1 MTLWWI
7 GVIVFVAVILPV
19 VAIILQRLLRPA
31 LQIKAL
37 ADDIAP
43 NVVLFAPHIHDS
55 VSELA
60 STQQLAARLRPEL
73 ERYSRAVERLG

>member
-1 MTLWWI
+1 MTIWWI
-7 GVIVFVAVILPV
+7 GVIVFVAVVLPV
-19 VAIILQRLLRPA
+19 VVLVLQRLLRPA

-43 NVVLFAPHIHDS
+43 KVGLFAPHIADA

-60 STQQLAARLRPEL
+60 TTQRLVAQVRPEL
-73 ERYSRAVERLG
+73 ERYGRTLERLS